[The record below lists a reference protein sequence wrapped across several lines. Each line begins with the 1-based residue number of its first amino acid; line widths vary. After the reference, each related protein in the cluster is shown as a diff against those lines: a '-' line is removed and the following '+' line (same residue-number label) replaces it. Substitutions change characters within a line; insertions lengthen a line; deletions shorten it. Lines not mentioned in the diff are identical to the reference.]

1 MLKNRYILVL
11 LCALTSSISAWG
23 LTSTI
28 EQLALYNNFDDDN
41 VSWTE
46 NHVTFTFHSPSSY
59 RTVQNL
65 YFPDG
70 ASATLSW
77 TVDSYYAINVEK
89 VTIRVDRATL
99 PGYVLN
105 IEGKGTSVSAST
117 FSDGTT
123 VESNILNYDA
133 TKKVSIQSTNLLVFT
148 TVAIK
153 YITIE
158 YTITPIINTKSGSVP
173 VTICSEEKQTLD
185 LETCIT
191 NKQGHLNYHYSVSDA
206 NATIEGT
213 SFSATQPGTYKIQ
226 VNVDAKDGCHQA
238 ASANF
243 DVTVEPV
250 SLTLTAPA
258 ASDIYYPHTL
268 ETSVL
273 TGGSA
278 TVGACEVEGTWA
290 WQNPAIV
297 PNLGNDLPYNVVFT
311 PSTNASCYTN
321 FITVAYVDVVR
332 AQYIYD
338 GSGDGEG
345 DAENIQWGKP
355 DNWQAN
361 QTPDIYGEVFIRHD
375 VTITG
380 TVEAYSVTIE
390 DKSPGELSN
399 VTIAPTGSLKVG
411 AGGIKN
417 ASITNF
423 MLQAGTSGEEIGQ
436 TGALLIDP
444 SSTEPMP
451 NATVEMFSVA
461 YFDMNEGKP
470 DNNAGAYQYVGS
482 PMKEDNV
489 KARDIFTNSWI
500 YNWDEASGEWK
511 NNRRNLILKPFEG
524 YCTSQYSNELGL
536 KIEHKGQLASNANVD
551 LQLSCNGSS
560 AELRGINVF
569 ANSYAAPID
578 ITKFELTDF
587 SDGVEATIYLFNTG
601 SKNDIEAREGQAV
614 NVKAKGQ
621 FLSIPVKAI
630 PSGYP
635 TVIPAMQGFYV
646 KTTKDH
652 STVTLNY
659 ERLVWNA
666 VSKNTPLH
674 AKRVWEEKNGAL
686 CIAVEADGWKD
697 QVFLLESEGY
707 DAAFENGYD
716 AHKLMSGNLNIF
728 ALEGEDALAVDA
740 TNSIAGT
747 KIAVRTGAETAY
759 TLTFGAL
766 SGEAEWSLY
775 DAETKETVD
784 IEEGSQYTFFAEPNT
799 VLADRFQIQERNDMP
814 AITTDLESVGNDAK
828 AHKFIKDGR
837 LFIIKNGLMY
847 NAMGIAVGR

>member
-1 MLKNRYILVL
+1 MLKNRYILVFL
-11 LCALTSSISAWG
+11 LCVLMPVTALHAETVTSIVDGKALKNALNESTHRTSWTHGEGRQKVTFVLSGTSTSVYTVLGNFYLSCGPTAKVLGAIVPLGNETTSYSISW
-23 LTSTI
+23 
-28 EQLALYNNFDDDN
+28 QVDDYYDIA
-41 VSWTE
+41 VS
-46 NHVTFTFHSPSSY
+46 
-59 RTVQNL
+59 
-65 YFPDG
+65 
-70 ASATLSW
+70 
-77 TVDSYYAINVEK
+77 K
-89 VTIRVDRATL
+89 VTLNVDRASYS
-99 PGYVLN
+99 G
-105 IEGKGTSVSAST
+105 S
-117 FSDGTT
+117 
-123 VESNILNYDA
+123 
-133 TKKVSIQSTNLLVFT
+133 
-148 TVAIK
+148 
-153 YITIE
+153 YIT
-158 YTITPIINTKSGSVP
+158 V
-173 VTICSEEKQTLD
+173 
-185 LETCIT
+185 
-191 NKQGHLNYHYSVSDA
+191 
-206 NATIEGT
+206 
-213 SFSATQPGTYKIQ
+213 
-226 VNVDAKDGCHQA
+226 
-238 ASANF
+238 
-243 DVTVEPV
+243 
-250 SLTLTAPA
+250 
-258 ASDIYYPHTL
+258 
-268 ETSVL
+268 
-273 TGGSA
+273 
-278 TVGACEVEGTWA
+278 
-290 WQNPAIV
+290 
-297 PNLGNDLPYNVVFT
+297 
-311 PSTNASCYTN
+311 
-321 FITVAYVDVVR
+321 
-332 AQYIYD
+332 
-338 GSGDGEG
+338 GDGERIG
-345 DAENIQWGKP
+345 DLFNKLFSNWNISSGSKVYTTFEILPIVFEKADLWSTVSVNSITITYELVPKFIFLGNGGGGESEELKWEKKENWFPKDKLPTIN
-355 DNWQAN
+355 DS
-361 QTPDIYGEVFIRHD
+361 VFIRHD
-375 VTITG
+375 VIISESATAKSVIIEKKTMTDELSKV
-380 TVEAYSVTIE
+380 TVE
-390 DKSPGELSN
+390 
-399 VTIAPTGSLKVG
+399 PTGVLKVG
-411 AGGIKN
+411 AGGVKN
-417 ASITNF
+417 ATTTNF

-436 TGALLIDP
+436 TGVLLIDP

-451 NATVEMFSVA
+451 NATAEMFSVA

-614 NVKAKGQ
+614 NVKARGQ

-659 ERLVWNA
+659 EHLVWNA

-686 CIAVEADGWKD
+686 CIVVEADGWKD
-697 QVFLLESEGY
+697 QVFLLESEEY